1 MYEGKEVMQ
10 DKDYTKAYGAKT
22 ATTIHL
28 TQPCHGTGRRVIA
41 DSWFVSV
48 KYASELCK
56 TGLYSIMLVK
66 TAHKDYLCMLLGE
79 SDLERGQWV
88 SYSTDTA

>member
-1 MYEGKEVMQ
+1 MQ
-10 DKDYTKAYGAKT
+10 DKDYTKAYGAIT

-66 TAHKDYLCMLLGE
+66 TAHKDYQCMLLGE
-79 SDLERGQWV
+79 SDLEREQWV
-88 SYSTDTA
+88 SYSADTA